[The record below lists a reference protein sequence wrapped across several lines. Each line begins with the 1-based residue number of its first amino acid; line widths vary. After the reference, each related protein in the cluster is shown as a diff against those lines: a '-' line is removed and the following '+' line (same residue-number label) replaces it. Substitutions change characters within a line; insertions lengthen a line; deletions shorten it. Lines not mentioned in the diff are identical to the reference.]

1 MKKTFAKL
9 VNTVE
14 TWGPTMVWLW
24 AVEAIIMCAWYM
36 AHGIEPAHMVAWWP
50 EVLGSPYYASI
61 VMSCIV
67 LVLERVFRPFKK
79 EES

>member
-24 AVEAIIMCAWYM
+24 AVETISMCGWYM
-36 AHGIEPAHMVAWWP
+36 AHGIEPAYMAAWWP

-61 VMSCIV
+61 VMACVV